1 MNSSTSCSD
10 TKLLINDCTLRD
22 GMHALGHQY
31 TLEQMVQ
38 IAKKLDEAKVDLI
51 EVSHGDGLNGNS
63 VNYGFSRHTERDYLL
78 AVGEVLQHAKLAAL
92 LLPGIG
98 TREEIRMARE
108 LGVDTL
114 RVATHCTEADISRQ
128 HIEYA
133 RALGFDV
140 VGFLMMAHMIP
151 TEALIAQA
159 KLMESYG
166 AHCVYVTDSAGALLM
181 SEASERVDAMKQA
194 LSAEVGF
201 HNHHNLG
208 LGVANTILAI
218 EAGADRV
225 DASLA
230 GMGAGA
236 GNCPLE
242 VLIAVT
248 ERMGIETGVELYPLL
263 EAADRIVRPLQRRPV
278 QADGNAIMLGYAGV
292 YSSFLL
298 HTERAAKLH
307 GVDARD
313 ILVELGRRGMIGG
326 QEDMIVD
333 VALELKARTSFS
345 GPKAS

>member
-1 MNSSTSCSD
+1 MTD
-10 TKLLINDCTLRD
+10 APTARKILINDCTLRD
-22 GMHALGHQY
+22 GMHAIAHQY
-31 TLEQMVQ
+31 TVEQMTA
-38 IAKKLDEAKVDLI
+38 IARKLDEAKVDLI

-78 AVGEVLQHAKLAAL
+78 AVREVLTHSRLAAL

-98 TREEIRMARE
+98 TCEDILMAKE
-108 LGVDTL
+108 LGVDTI
-114 RVATHCTEADISRQ
+114 RIATHCTEADISRQ

-133 RALGFDV
+133 RSLDMDV

-151 TEALIAQA
+151 TTELVAQA
-159 KLMESYG
+159 KLMEHYG

-181 SEASERVDAMKQA
+181 HETTEKISAMRDALDVQI
-194 LSAEVGF
+194 GF

-248 ERMGIETGVELYPLL
+248 ERMGIRTDVELYPLID
-263 EAADRIVRPLQRRPV
+263 AADKIVRPLQERPV
-278 QADGNAIMLGYAGV
+278 QTDGNSLMLGYAGV

-307 GVDARD
+307 GVDPRD
-313 ILVELGRRGMIGG
+313 ILVELGKRRMIGG

-333 VALELKARTSFS
+333 VALDLKKS
-345 GPKAS
+345 